1 MRPIFLFDLD
11 DTTVSSHHRQRFNA
25 DGSIDLPF
33 WRAFNTAAN
42 IMRDSM
48 LPLARVMIKGIADDR
63 DVGIL
68 TSRVMG
74 KADIAWLEQ
83 RGMLPSTVYSRDI
96 NDQRSTGEYKLARLH
111 DLAVDRGLAWRE
123 VQRRVILWDDCKNV
137 QFVLRKAGIR
147 VIDPV
152 NFNQTQAEKIA

>member
-48 LPLARVMIKGIADDR
+48 LPLARVMIKGIAEGR

-74 KADIAWLEQ
+74 KADIAWLEMH
-83 RGMLPSTVYSRDI
+83 GMLPSAVYSRDL
-96 NDQRSTGEYKLARLH
+96 NDQRSTGDYKLARLH
-111 DLAVDRGLAWRE
+111 DLAVDRRLSWRE

-137 QFVLRKAGIR
+137 QSVLRNAGVR

-152 NFNQTQAEKIA
+152 QYNLTNKEMR

>member
-11 DTTVSSHHRQRFNA
+11 DTTVSSHHRQRFNS

-48 LPLARVMIKGIADDR
+48 LPLARVMVAGIRSDL

-68 TSRVMG
+68 TSRVIG
-74 KADIAWLEQ
+74 KADLEWLEM
-83 RGMLPSTVYSRDI
+83 RGMLPSTVYSRDA

-111 DLAVDRGLAWRE
+111 DLAVDRRLSWRE

-137 QFVLRKAGIR
+137 QSVLKNAGIR

-152 NFNQTQAEKIA
+152 QYNLNHKEAV

>member
-48 LPLARVMIKGIADDR
+48 LPLARVMVKGIEDDR

-68 TSRVMG
+68 TSRVVG
-74 KADIAWLEQ
+74 KADLAWLKQ
-83 RGMLPSTVYSRDI
+83 NRMLANTIYSRDI
-96 NDQRSTGEYKLARLH
+96 NDGRSTGEYKLARLH
-111 DLAVDRGLAWRE
+111 DLAVDRRLTWRD

-137 QFVLRKAGIR
+137 QSVLRNAGIR

-152 NFNQTQAEKIA
+152 QYNLTNKEAV